1 MNKTNRVLCL
11 VSLLAFS
18 MSAQAARL
26 ALQECAHLNSDHPE
40 KAKRYLMCLDGNIE
54 LLERERKT
62 WITKLVMDT
71 ENLQKETGNS
81 QLLPIIQRSFINQER
96 YMEDAC
102 RWRYLKQMPNAT
114 LAAKVYKRCKIDFIK
129 QHTLELQADFL
140 VQ

>member
-1 MNKTNRVLCL
+1 MNRINKTLCFL
-11 VSLLAFS
+11 SLLTLS
-18 MSAQAARL
+18 LSAQAARL
-26 ALQECAHLNSDHPE
+26 GLQQCDHLNSDHPE

-102 RWRYLKQMPNAT
+102 RWRYLRQMPNAT
-114 LAAKVYKRCKIDFIK
+114 MAAKVYKRCKIEFIK